1 MQTLSSRPERVSA
14 QSREPKMQPSP
25 TRGPWVPD
33 IRWHKFRDD
42 IREQLPAGIASLQLR
57 ADY

>member
-1 MQTLSSRPERVSA
+1 MSKLWSVIPAGARERA
-14 QSREPKMQPSP
+14 EPGPSP

-33 IRWHKFRDD
+33 IRWRKFRDD
-42 IREQLPAGIASLQLR
+42 ILEQLHAGIASLQLR

>member
-1 MQTLSSRPERVSA
+1 MQTLSSRPERARTESRDLPSA
-14 QSREPKMQPSP
+14 

-33 IRWHKFRDD
+33 IRWRKFRDD
-42 IREQLPAGIASLQLR
+42 IREQLHAGIASLQLR